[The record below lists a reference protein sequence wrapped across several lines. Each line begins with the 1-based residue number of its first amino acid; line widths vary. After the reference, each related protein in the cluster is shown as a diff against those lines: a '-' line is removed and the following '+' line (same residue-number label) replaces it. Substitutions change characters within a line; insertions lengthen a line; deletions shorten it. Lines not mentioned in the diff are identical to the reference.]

1 MAVPRIDAQV
11 LPMSPHACEY
21 SDDGPT
27 WSNNYLWD
35 PLVKLLGEYAAPGS
49 RIFELGCGN
58 GATARMLQGLDYEV
72 IGVDPSQSG
81 IALAGE
87 GLYRGSTEDDLSA
100 RFGHFPVVISME
112 VIEHCPSTRDYMATF
127 ASLLAPGGIGVIS
140 TPYHGWLKT
149 LAVVASGRFDSHF
162 DPLWEGGHVKF
173 FSIAT
178 LTEAASRAGLEVL
191 RIVHVG
197 RVRILAKSM
206 IMVVRRNEKQITQ
219 AMV

>member
-1 MAVPRIDAQV
+1 
-11 LPMSPHACEY
+11 MSPHACEY
-21 SDDGPT
+21 TDDGPT

-49 RIFELGCGN
+49 RVFELGCGN
-58 GATARMLQGLDYEV
+58 GATARMLQGLGYEV

-81 IALAGE
+81 IAFAGE

-100 RFGHFPVVISME
+100 RFGHFRVVISME

-127 ASLLAPGGIGVIS
+127 ASLLAPDGIGAIS

-191 RIVHVG
+191 RVVRVG
-197 RVRILAKSM
+197 RIRILAKSM
-206 IMVVRRNEKQITQ
+206 IMIVRRKKKQITP
-219 AMV
+219 AMA